1 MPGIVRQIGE
11 NSSRIAPFGMS
22 RGRSREQQKM
32 IEDAIRVVLE
42 ALGEQ
47 GLRDE
52 RLVLVGGGS
61 LDEAAAAAIGADVY
75 CPDAAAAIETAER
88 LSAR

>member
-1 MPGIVRQIGE
+1 
-11 NSSRIAPFGMS
+11 
-22 RGRSREQQKM
+22 M

-52 RLVLVGGGS
+52 RVVLVGGGS
-61 LDEAAAAAIGADVY
+61 LDEAAAAAVGADFY
-75 CPDAAAAIETAER
+75 CPDAATAVETAEL